1 MDADVPQRARVG
13 ELSRMYKLAF
23 FVPPSH
29 LEVVKA
35 AVFAAGG
42 GRIGDYD
49 CCAWQVLGQGQFR
62 PLDGSQPFIG
72 QAGVVEQVEEWR
84 VELVVADALIESV
97 VTALKQSHPYET
109 PAYEVWQLANF

>member
-1 MDADVPQRARVG
+1 
-13 ELSRMYKLAF
+13 MYKLAF

-29 LEVVKA
+29 VEVVKA

-72 QAGVVEQVEEWR
+72 QSGVVEQVEEWR
-84 VELVVADALIESV
+84 VELVVADELIHSV
-97 VTALKQSHPYET
+97 VAALKHSHPYET
-109 PAYEVWQLANF
+109 PAYEVWQLADF

>member
-1 MDADVPQRARVG
+1 
-13 ELSRMYKLAF
+13 MYKLAF

-29 LEVVKA
+29 VEEVKA
-35 AVFAAGG
+35 SVFAAGG

-72 QAGVVEQVEEWR
+72 QAGMVEQVEEWR
-84 VELVVADALIESV
+84 VELVVADALIASV
-97 VTALKQSHPYET
+97 VAALKQSHPYET
-109 PAYEVWQLANF
+109 PAYEVWPLADF

>member
-1 MDADVPQRARVG
+1 
-13 ELSRMYKLAF
+13 MYKLAF

-29 LEVVKA
+29 VEVVKA

-72 QAGVVEQVEEWR
+72 HTGVVEQVEEWR
-84 VELVVADALIESV
+84 VELVVADELIQSV
-97 VTALKQSHPYET
+97 IAALKHSHPYQT
-109 PAYEVWQLANF
+109 PAYEVWQLASL